1 MPDPTVDRF
10 AQCLAPAHWQAVD
23 FISDL
28 HLHSADPETF
38 ATLRRYLQAPPAERA
53 SALFILGDL
62 FEVWVGDDA
71 LGACRAWGAESEK
84 RPQRGQFLP
93 DLPPHSPAMGQEAGK
108 KWTAAAALQPALPKS
123 DRLLEPQPDDAQ
135 QPERAFLRE
144 AIALLR
150 AHSRHT
156 PTFFLAGN
164 RDFLL
169 GPDALTQAGMT
180 RLSDPTVLH
189 FLGQRWLLSHG
200 DAMCLEDT
208 DYQRFRQEVRSP
220 DWQRAF
226 LARPVA
232 EREALA
238 GDMRAR
244 SEARKHALGND
255 PALWADVDA
264 TAARQALQRAG
275 AHTLIHG
282 HTHRPAEHA
291 LGFDEHGQ
299 ALQRVVLSDWD
310 ARAHPPRAE
319 VLRLDA
325 RGLNR
330 LPLGTMCPA

>member
-23 FISDL
+23 LISDL

-38 ATLRRYLQAPPAERA
+38 STLRRYLQAPLGERA
-53 SALFILGDL
+53 GALFILGDL

-71 LGACRAWGAESEK
+71 IA
-84 RPQRGQFLP
+84 
-93 DLPPHSPAMGQEAGK
+93 
-108 KWTAAAALQPALPKS
+108 
-123 DRLLEPQPDDAQ
+123 PQPDDAQ

-144 AIALLR
+144 GIALLR

-169 GPDALTQAGMT
+169 GSGALTQAGMSG
-180 RLSDPTVLH
+180 LSDPTVLQ

-200 DAMCLEDT
+200 DALCLEDT

-226 LARPVA
+226 LARPLA

-244 SEARKHALGND
+244 SEARKQALGND

-264 TAARQALQRAG
+264 NAARQALQQAS

-282 HTHRPAEHA
+282 HTHRPGEHA
-291 LGFDEHGQ
+291 LGFDDHGQ